1 MNCDE
6 VTISDGSYWC
16 ICNVLVRWKVMN
28 AYFPHDGRSC
38 SLSLN
43 IAVSGAIVSSHPPF
57 NVSCRL
63 NEWIDTGNYSGPD
76 CMETL
81 SLLWWGLWW
90 CYLPHVKI
98 TPEFI
103 LELDYGKKKKLQS
116 FSNPHQLTINH
127 FVNYCL
133 IFLRQP
139 FYFKYFTW
147 KSKKKVSKKV
157 FLSIKPISHM
167 QLSLPGSLLPLW
179 DVYGC
184 WWGSEEAPGGRGL
197 VYHWRFL

>member
-1 MNCDE
+1 MKSYECIFSSWWSVLLFQPKYSCQWSNRLITSTFQRLLSFKWMNRHWE
-6 VTISDGSYWC
+6 SQWS
-16 ICNVLVRWKVMN
+16 K
-28 AYFPHDGRSC
+28 
-38 SLSLN
+38 LS
-43 IAVSGAIVSSHPPF
+43 
-57 NVSCRL
+57 
-63 NEWIDTGNYSGPD
+63 
-76 CMETL
+76 METL

-90 CYLPHVKI
+90 CYLPHAKI

-103 LELDYGKKKKLQS
+103 LELDYCKKKFQS
-116 FSNPHQLTINH
+116 FSNPHQLAVNH

-133 IFLRQP
+133 IFLRHS